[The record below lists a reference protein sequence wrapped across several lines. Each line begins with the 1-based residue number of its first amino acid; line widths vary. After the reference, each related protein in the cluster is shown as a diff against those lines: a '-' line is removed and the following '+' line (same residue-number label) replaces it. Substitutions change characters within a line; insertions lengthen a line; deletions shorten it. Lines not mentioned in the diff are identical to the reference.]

1 MPAPAE
7 PFTPTETAIWLALTS
22 FAPWAALVNVGNRA
36 KPGDPKFIPENFPP
50 LGVGDNPFAMLR
62 QRVHGLGQQNS
73 KAVQFHQ
80 TWDLL
85 VFTEG
90 LKTDRFNAVKWQSA
104 RALWKGIYSYSP
116 PFNVAGIEDVKIQDG
131 MDAVNAPGQERRSP
145 GWSAVLSIR
154 VQYAYNVTDF
164 ITP

>member
-7 PFTPTETAIWLALTS
+7 PFTPTETAIWAALTG
-22 FAPWAALVNVGNRA
+22 FVPWAALFKPGNIA
-36 KPGDPKFIPENFPP
+36 KPGDPKFNPDTFPP
-50 LGVGDNPFAMLR
+50 LGFGDKNFVLLR

-73 KAVQFHQ
+73 RAVEFHQ

-85 VFTEG
+85 LLTDG
-90 LKTDRFNAVKWQSA
+90 LKTDVFNNVKWQSS
-104 RALWKGIYSYSP
+104 RALWKGIYGYAK
-116 PFNVAGIEDVKIQDG
+116 PFNLDNVSDVKIQDG
-131 MDAVNAPGQERRSP
+131 MDSVNAPGQERRSP